1 MATGESG
8 VNPDVDPTEAESPV
22 EIWSRYPGLTDSKL
36 FHEFASRLTAG
47 RDMHVIITAASETGV
62 GKTTL
67 AFTLAL
73 LWDMS
78 GWTVNKATLDPRE
91 YEVLYDQVQPGSV
104 LLLDE
109 AERAVDARRGSSKD
123 NVKLSQAF
131 ASKRYRQVF
140 GMMTAPTKGWVDGR
154 MGEDSADYWI
164 QALET
169 DEGKPKGEAT
179 VYRLKNN
186 EHYESSY
193 TNKTETISWPVLD
206 WHPEFQKLDQK
217 KRDRLEGDT
226 KSSYIHREEYE
237 RLKENYWN
245 KCSKKAR
252 FHIAR
257 AMYDH
262 GLSQGDIS
270 KILRGAEEVEGLS
283 QQRVS
288 DLVNADS
295 FEEVYSG

>member
-1 MATGESG
+1 MATEEPG
-8 VNPDVDPTEAESPV
+8 VDRIDPSEATSPV
-22 EIWSRYPGLTDSKL
+22 DIWKQYPGISDSKL
-36 FHEFASRLTAG
+36 FHEFVSRLTAG

-67 AFTLAL
+67 AFCLAL

-78 GWTVNKATLDPRE
+78 GWTADKATLDPRE
-91 YEVLYDQVQPGSV
+91 YEVMYDEVQPGSV

-140 GMMTAPTKGWVDGR
+140 GMMTAPSKGWVDGR
-154 MGEDSADYWI
+154 LGEDSADYWI
-164 QALET
+164 QAQET
-169 DEGKPKGEAT
+169 DTGKPKGEAK

-193 TNKTETISWPVLD
+193 TQRTETISWPILD
-206 WHPEFQKLDQK
+206 WHPEFKALDRK
-217 KRDRLEGDT
+217 KRERLEGDT
-226 KSSYIHREEYE
+226 KSSYVHREEYE

-245 KCSKKAR
+245 KSMQKTR
-252 FHIAR
+252 FGMVR

-262 GLSQGDIS
+262 GLSQGDIAS
-270 KILRGAEEVEGLS
+270 ILTAADHVDGLS

-288 DLVNADS
+288 NLVNADS
-295 FEEVYSG
+295 FEDVYSG